1 MKGGTVV
8 SRKAL
13 REFRY
18 KGQVIKA
25 GEPAMIAPRDVA
37 YLVATGRIEKEPEA
51 KQKRG
56 RGR

>member
-1 MKGGTVV
+1 MV

-18 KGQVIKA
+18 KGQVIKV
-25 GEPAMIAPRDVA
+25 GEPAKIEPRDVT
-37 YLVATGRIEKEPEA
+37 YLVATGRIEKEPEE